1 MNMSLGKKFFIV
13 GQTFSKNALKNLI
26 VQLGST
32 GGLVYMLKKMGHS
45 GYSIPEILEHS
56 MLEMKF
62 SQFSPI
68 VKNFSERPKAY
79 NE

>member
-1 MNMSLGKKFFIV
+1 MLLGKKFSIV
-13 GQTFSKNALKNLI
+13 GQIFSINALKNLI
-26 VQLGST
+26 ALLGSP
-32 GGLVYMLKKMGHS
+32 GGIVYMLKKLGHS
-45 GYSIPEILEHS
+45 GYSIPKILELS